1 MALICTATFGIAI
14 SVPTHIAM
22 LTDMFPADV
31 LARLAGLTG
40 LGEGIVNIVLQRA
53 TGMVVDRFS
62 YLPVFLCAGLMPV
75 LGLAAL
81 FGLVRR
87 IEPVEV

>member
-1 MALICTATFGIAI
+1 MEPMATPARSAI
-14 SVPTHIAM
+14 
-22 LTDMFPADV
+22 L
-31 LARLAGLTG
+31 
-40 LGEGIVNIVLQRA
+40 
-53 TGMVVDRFS
+53 VVDRFS